1 MVAIIKTGNSLRRS
15 FYYNENK
22 IAEGVAECIYAGNY
36 PADAEHLSENQRLN
50 MLLKLANLNE
60 NVTRNSVHISL
71 NFDPSEQLSKDQL
84 RDIVKTYME
93 KIGFG
98 QQPYLVYQHYDA
110 AHPHLHL
117 VSVKVR
123 PDGSRIE
130 TQNIGRNLSE
140 KARKEIELSYGLVR
154 AEDSRQSKVYELK
167 PVNVQKAQYGKT
179 QTKRAIATVLDAVLP
194 TYKYASLPE
203 LNAVLRQYNVAAD
216 RGSED
221 SRTYKRNGLTYRIL
235 DERGNKVGVPIKA
248 SNFYNKPTLPYIQQR
263 FQLNEAARQQ
273 HKARLKNAIDF
284 ALLKRSD
291 VDVEKLIQ
299 TLEKDGIKTVLRQ
312 NDKGQIYGITYVD
325 FRTKCVFNGSDLGK
339 QYSAKVIS
347 ERCGQQQQQSEKH
360 ENIQRQT
367 TSPGTNSSGNNQ
379 QKNGPL
385 TRIFM
390 DSPDENSVSDDSL
403 DILFQPTFS
412 PDSTPWQLR
421 KSRRRKQQ
429 KQSHSL

>member
-22 IAEGVAECIYAGNY
+22 VTEGVAECISAGNY
-36 PADAEHLSENQRLN
+36 PADADSLSENQRLN
-50 MLLKLANLNE
+50 MLIKLASMNE

-71 NFDPSEQLSKDQL
+71 NFDPSEQRSKDQL
-84 RDIVKTYME
+84 SDIAKTYME

-98 QQPYLVYQHYDA
+98 QQPYLVYQHQDA
-110 AHPHLHL
+110 AHPHIHI
-117 VSVKVR
+117 VSVKIR
-123 PDGSRIE
+123 PDGTRIE

-140 KARKEIELSYGLVR
+140 KARKEIELAYGLVR
-154 AEDSRQSKVYELK
+154 AEDSRQSKIYELK
-167 PVNVQKAQYGKT
+167 PANVQKAQYGKS

-235 DERGNKVGVPIKA
+235 DERGNKIGVPIKA
-248 SNFYNKPTLPYIQQR
+248 SDFYNKPTLTYLQKR
-263 FQLNEAARQQ
+263 YQLNETAKQPHRARV
-273 HKARLKNAIDF
+273 KNAIDF

-291 VDVEKLIQ
+291 VDLEKLIQ
-299 TLEKDGIKTVLRQ
+299 ALEKDGIKTVLRQ

-339 QYSAKVIS
+339 QYSAKAIS
-347 ERCGQQQQQSEKH
+347 ERCDDYQHQSVQH
-360 ENIQRQT
+360 ENIQRQIP
-367 TSPGTNSSGNNQ
+367 SRSANNT
-379 QKNGPL
+379 QKNSPL
-385 TRIFM
+385 TRVFLE
-390 DSPDENSVSDDSL
+390 SSSNNSGVDDSL

>member
-22 IAEGVAECIYAGNY
+22 IIEGVAECISAGNY
-36 PADAEHLSENQRLN
+36 PADAESLNENQRLN

-71 NFDPSEQLSKDQL
+71 NFDPSEQLSKQQL
-84 RDIVKTYME
+84 SEIAQTYME

-98 QQPYLVYQHYDA
+98 QQPYLVYQHQDA
-110 AHPHLHL
+110 AHPHIHI
-117 VSVKVR
+117 VSVKIQ

-140 KARKEIELSYGLVR
+140 KARKEIELSYGLVH

-167 PVNVQKAQYGKT
+167 PVNVQKVQYGKS

-194 TYKYASLPE
+194 TYKYASIPE

-235 DERGNKVGVPIKA
+235 DERGNKIGVPIKA
-248 SNFYNKPTLPYIQQR
+248 SDFYNKPTLPYLSGR
-263 FQLNEAARQQ
+263 FELNETAKQP
-273 HKARLKNAIDF
+273 HKARVKNVIDF

-291 VDVEKLIQ
+291 IDIDKLIQ
-299 TLEKDGIKTVLRQ
+299 ALEKEGVKTVLRR
-312 NDKGQIYGITYVD
+312 NDKGLIYGITYVD

-339 QYSAKVIS
+339 QYSAKAIC
-347 ERCGQQQQQSEKH
+347 ERCGHQRQQSEKH

-367 TSPGTNSSGNNQ
+367 TSVGTNSSRNNPK
-379 QKNGPL
+379 KNGPL
-385 TRIFM
+385 TSVFLESS
-390 DSPDENSVSDDSL
+390 DKNSGSDDLL

-412 PDSTPWQLR
+412 ADPTPWQLR

>member
-22 IAEGVAECIYAGNY
+22 IAEGVAECISAGNY
-36 PADAEHLSENQRLN
+36 PAEAESLSENQRLN

-84 RDIVKTYME
+84 SDIAKTYME

-98 QQPYLVYQHYDA
+98 QQPYLVYQHQDA
-110 AHPHLHL
+110 AHPHIHI
-117 VSVKVR
+117 VSVKIR
-123 PDGSRIE
+123 PDGTRIE

-154 AEDSRQSKVYELK
+154 AEDRRQSKIHELK
-167 PVNVQKAQYGKT
+167 PVNVHKAQYGKT
-179 QTKRAIATVLDAVLP
+179 QTKRAIATVLDTVLP

-235 DERGNKVGVPIKA
+235 DERGKKVGVPIKA
-248 SNFYNKPTLPYIQQR
+248 SDFYYKPTLLYIQQR
-263 FQLNEAARQQ
+263 FQLNEAARQP
-273 HKARLKNAIDF
+273 HKARVKNAIDF

-291 VDVEKLIQ
+291 VDLEKLIQ
-299 TLEKDGIKTVLRQ
+299 ALEKDGIKTVLRQ

-339 QYSAKVIS
+339 QYSAKAIS
-347 ERCGQQQQQSEKH
+347 ERCAHKQEQSEKH

-367 TSPGTNSSGNNQ
+367 PSHNANSSGNDI
-379 QKNGPL
+379 QKNGQL

-390 DSPDENSVSDDSL
+390 DSSDKNSVSDHTL

-412 PDSTPWQLR
+412 PDVTPWQLR

>member
-22 IAEGVAECIYAGNY
+22 IAEGVAECISAGNY
-36 PADAEHLSENQRLN
+36 PANAEDLTENQRLN

-60 NVTRNSVHISL
+60 NVIRNSVHISL
-71 NFDPSEQLSKDQL
+71 NFDPSEQLSKQQL
-84 RDIVKTYME
+84 SEIAQTYMD

-98 QQPYLVYQHYDA
+98 QQPFLVYQHQDA
-110 AHPHLHL
+110 AHPHIHI
-117 VSVKVR
+117 VSVKIR

-130 TQNIGRNLSE
+130 TQNIGRDLSE
-140 KARKEIELSYGLVR
+140 KARKEIELAYELVR
-154 AEDSRQSKVYELK
+154 AEDSRQSKIYELK
-167 PVNVQKAQYGKT
+167 PVNVQKAQYGKS
-179 QTKRAIATVLDAVLP
+179 QTKRAIATVLEAVLP

-248 SNFYNKPTLPYIQQR
+248 SDFYNKPTLPYIQQR
-263 FQLNEAARQQ
+263 FQLNETTRQP
-273 HKARLKNAIDF
+273 HKARVKNAIDF

-291 VDVEKLIQ
+291 VDLEKLIQ
-299 TLEKDGIKTVLRQ
+299 VLEKDGIKTVLRQ
-312 NDKGQIYGITYVD
+312 NEAGQIYGITYVD

-339 QYSAKVIS
+339 QYSAKAIS
-347 ERCGQQQQQSEKH
+347 ERCGHQQQQSEKH

-367 TSPGTNSSGNNQ
+367 TSAGTNSSRNNP
-379 QKNGPL
+379 QKNVPL
-385 TRIFM
+385 TSVFLESS
-390 DSPDENSVSDDSL
+390 DKNSGSDDSL

>member
-22 IAEGVAECIYAGNY
+22 TAEGVAECISAGNY
-36 PADAEHLSENQRLN
+36 PADADSLSENQRLN

-71 NFDPSEQLSKDQL
+71 NFDPSEQLSKQQL
-84 RDIVKTYME
+84 SEIAQTYME

-98 QQPYLVYQHYDA
+98 QQPYLVYQHQDA
-110 AHPHLHL
+110 AHPHIHI

-123 PDGSRIE
+123 ADGSRIE
-130 TQNIGRNLSE
+130 TQNIGRDLSE
-140 KARKEIELSYGLVR
+140 KARKEIELEHGLVR

-167 PVNVQKAQYGKT
+167 PVNVHKAQYGKS
-179 QTKRAIATVLDAVLP
+179 QTKRSIATVLDAVLP

-248 SNFYNKPTLPYIQQR
+248 SDFYNKPTLPYIQQR
-263 FQLNEAARQQ
+263 FQLNETARQPY
-273 HKARLKNAIDF
+273 KARVKNAIDF

-291 VDVEKLIQ
+291 IDVEKLIQ
-299 TLEKDGIKTVLRQ
+299 ALEKDGIKSVLRQ

-339 QYSAKVIS
+339 QYSSKAIL
-347 ERCGQQQQQSEKH
+347 ERCANQHEQSDKQEY
-360 ENIQRQT
+360 IQRQT
-367 TSPGTNSSGNNQ
+367 PSPSANNSGNNA

-390 DSPDENSVSDDSL
+390 ESSERNSGSDDSL

-412 PDSTPWQLR
+412 PDPTPWQLR

>member
-22 IAEGVAECIYAGNY
+22 IAEGVAECISAGNY

-71 NFDPSEQLSKDQL
+71 NFDPSEHLSKTQL
-84 RDIVKTYME
+84 TEIAQTYMD

-98 QQPYLVYQHYDA
+98 QQPYLVYQHQDA
-110 AHPHLHL
+110 AHPHIHI
-117 VSVKVR
+117 VSVKIR
-123 PDGSRIE
+123 ADGTRIE

-140 KARKEIELSYGLVR
+140 KARKEIELTHGLVR
-154 AEDSRQSKVYELK
+154 AEDNRQRKVYELK
-167 PVNVQKAQYGKT
+167 PVNVQKAQYGIS

-203 LNAVLRQYNVAAD
+203 LNAVLRQYNVSAD

-235 DERGNKVGVPIKA
+235 DERGNKIGVPIKA
-248 SNFYNKPTLPYIQQR
+248 SDFYNKPILPYLQKR
-263 FQLNEAARQQ
+263 FELNETTRQP
-273 HKARLKNAIDF
+273 HKARVKNAIDF
-284 ALLKRSD
+284 ALLKRSYIN
-291 VDVEKLIQ
+291 VEKLIQ
-299 TLEKDGIKTVLRQ
+299 ALEKDGIKTVLRQ

-339 QYSAKVIS
+339 QYSAKAIS
-347 ERCGQQQQQSEKH
+347 ERCGHQQQQSEKH

-367 TSPGTNSSGNNQ
+367 PSPGANRSGNNQ

-385 TRIFM
+385 TKVFLESS
-390 DSPDENSVSDDSL
+390 DKNSGSDDSL

-412 PDSTPWQLR
+412 PDATPWQLR
-421 KSRRRKQQ
+421 KSRRKKQQ

>member
-22 IAEGVAECIYAGNY
+22 IAEGVAECISAGNY
-36 PADAEHLSENQRLN
+36 PADADHLNENQRLN

-71 NFDPSEQLSKDQL
+71 NFDPSEQLSKTQL
-84 RDIVKTYME
+84 TEIAQTYME

-98 QQPYLVYQHYDA
+98 LQPYLVYQHQDA
-110 AHPHLHL
+110 AHPHIHI
-117 VSVKVR
+117 VSVKIR
-123 PDGSRIE
+123 PDGTRIE

-140 KARKEIELSYGLVR
+140 KARKEIELAHGLVR
-154 AEDSRQSKVYELK
+154 AEDSRQSKIYELK
-167 PVNVQKAQYGKT
+167 PVNAQKVQYGKS
-179 QTKRAIATVLDAVLP
+179 QTKRAIANVLDAVLP

-221 SRTYKRNGLTYRIL
+221 SRTYKRNGLKYRIL
-235 DERGNKVGVPIKA
+235 DEYGNKIGVPIKA
-248 SNFYNKPTLPYIQQR
+248 SDFYNKPTLRYLQNR
-263 FQLNEAARQQ
+263 FELNETARQP
-273 HKARLKNAIDF
+273 HKAHVKNAIDF

-299 TLEKDGIKTVLRQ
+299 ALEKDGIKTVLRQ

-339 QYSAKVIS
+339 KYSAKAILV
-347 ERCGQQQQQSEKH
+347 RCGQKQQRSEKQ
-360 ENIQRQT
+360 EYIQRQT
-367 TSPGTNSSGNNQ
+367 TSPGANSSGNNP

-385 TRIFM
+385 PRIFM
-390 DSPDENSVSDDSL
+390 ESSDKNSCSDDSL

-412 PDSTPWQLR
+412 TEATPWQLR